1 MHQKIA
7 EARNEFQCYYILTFP
22 SWILMTF
29 FAITFEILLWPY
41 FTMMKTLKMKLK
53 YANPNLE
60 NKNENL
66 KKLDKMVAQSTRA
79 HLFEVCLESSF
90 QVSQFMDYLV
100 KLTV

>member
-66 KKLDKMVAQSTRA
+66 KKLDKMVAQSTRVA
-79 HLFEVCLESSF
+79 QCAKSLKVVFYQRDSGSS
-90 QVSQFMDYLV
+90 
-100 KLTV
+100 